1 MSRVMLV
8 QPAIF
13 RDSYSSHTSGRRDV
27 AGEVPGNLDRGLF
40 GGRAAHRARVAY
52 RGVLLSVVVSDLA

>member
-8 QPAIF
+8 QPAVS
-13 RDSYSSHTSGRRDV
+13 RDSYSSHISGRRDV
-27 AGEVPGNLDRGLF
+27 ADEVPGNLDRGLF
-40 GGRAAHRARVAY
+40 GGRAVHRARVAY